1 MEVEAGST
9 TAARGGRR
17 KSREYSLRKP
27 EFPGCHRVL
36 ITRDRIAD
44 YEGRFEFWD
53 AATETAW
60 VVSEPTGIAH
70 EHPSQRLAALCAV
83 IGSVR
88 GSPIECFGSTDLE
101 LRDENGERQ
110 RIMQADQIIHLH
122 PERAHLP
129 DAMGLVVGEHDLPD
143 VVLEVD
149 NTTDVRRGK
158 LWLYEEW
165 GFPEIWVDVPERRSP
180 SRPAGRFPGLTI
192 HLLEDG
198 EYRTVRESR
207 AFPGW
212 TATAIHVAMNEPSLS
227 MMTTRLLDRVG
238 RSLGARDGTGPDDT
252 PWLRAHREQGRARGR
267 AEGRDEGRAEL
278 VDAIRRRILAPRGIS
293 DVSDDQILDALLER
307 GDQADFWSSL
317 DPERR

>member
-1 MEVEAGST
+1 MEIEAR
-9 TAARGGRR
+9 AAAQARGGRG
-17 KSREYSLRKP
+17 KAREYSRRKP
-27 EFPGCHRVL
+27 EFPGCRRVL
-36 ITRDRIAD
+36 ITRDEIAD

-53 AATETAW
+53 AATEIAW
-60 VVSEPTGIAH
+60 VVSEPTGVAH

-83 IGSVR
+83 IASVR

-101 LRDENGERQ
+101 LRDEHGERQ
-110 RIMQADQIIHLH
+110 RIMQADQIVHRY

-129 DAMGLVVGEHDLPD
+129 DAAGLVVGERDLPD

-165 GFPEIWVDVPERRSP
+165 GFPEIWVEVPERRSP
-180 SRPAGRFPGLTI
+180 SRPAGRYPGLAI

-198 EYRTVRESR
+198 EYRTARESR

-227 MMTTRLLDRVG
+227 EATSRILERVG
-238 RSLGARDGTGPDDT
+238 RTLGARDGTRPDDT
-252 PWLRAHREQGRARGR
+252 PWLRTHREQGRARGR

-293 DVSDDQILDALLER
+293 DVSDDQILNALLQP
-307 GDQADFWSSL
+307 GDQADFWAIL
-317 DPERR
+317 DRPRR